1 MSDIPASLYR
11 KGLARC
17 FNCAEG
23 LRAERLARRLK
34 GGGLAGEVLP
44 AGDDQVAIFGVEFH
58 HAAVAGGLFAGDQ
71 G

>member
-1 MSDIPASLYR
+1 MPF
-11 KGLARC
+11 ARTSC

-23 LRAERLARRLK
+23 LRPERLARRLK

-44 AGDDQVAIFGVEFH
+44 ALDYDVAIFGVKFH
-58 HAAVAGGLFAGDQ
+58 HPAVAGGLFAGDQ